1 MESLIDNPGN
11 AKIKERLAIVSH
23 HAFFQPDFMVLP
35 YSQGLAPFYGIKNS
49 AGDISLTNTTSPTN
63 MFDRKPLPALGD
75 AKGHNGSVYPII
87 STQNELNKVA
97 EAAEANP
104 AAVFVE
110 VKPWF
115 QKESNTLNVLV
126 QGRASARLDR
136 SRPVYLTILM
146 TQDRIKPRQQAGSM
160 PAGFV
165 HTNVLRYVD
174 EGGFMG
180 SEVSFDEMGNFKI
193 VKDIPVKATD
203 AKSGTLPANQFLLEG
218 DNTSIEDVMKE
229 VNVIAFLHYYEELP
243 TNDDVEENDPRLLK
257 NEVLNAAQRRVSFTN
272 FEGIDEITSQDVQV
286 TIEEGAV
293 RVNVPVAGLQVYD
306 MTGRLVP
313 ATGLTAGAY
322 VVRLEL
328 QDGSEMFT
336 KVVAK

>member
-1 MESLIDNPGN
+1 
-11 AKIKERLAIVSH
+11 
-23 HAFFQPDFMVLP
+23 
-35 YSQGLAPFYGIKNS
+35 
-49 AGDISLTNTTSPTN
+49 
-63 MFDRKPLPALGD
+63 
-75 AKGHNGSVYPII
+75 
-87 STQNELNKVA
+87 
-97 EAAEANP
+97 
-104 AAVFVE
+104 
-110 VKPWF
+110 
-115 QKESNTLNVLV
+115 
-126 QGRASARLDR
+126 
-136 SRPVYLTILM
+136 
-146 TQDRIKPRQQAGSM
+146 M

-229 VNVIAFLHYYEELP
+229 VNVIAFLHYYEQLP
-243 TNDDVEENDPRLLK
+243 TNDDVEEDDQRLLK

-328 QDGSEMFT
+328 QDGSEIFT